1 MEEDKPPMQRPRSH
15 TVGAAAIA
23 RLLAGGWFLALGI
36 LLTHP
41 AVLSAQPA
49 DDAPPE
55 SALAVIRPET
65 IRAHMHFL
73 ADDLL
78 EGRAPGT
85 RGYDLAARYVAAQ
98 FEALGLE
105 PAGSEGSYYQPVP
118 LRRIRLIPEQSGV
131 ELVRGD
137 ERREL
142 EPFEQFVMFGHV
154 THLESQVEAPLV
166 FAGYGVT
173 APELD
178 YDDYGPTDVSGRIV
192 VLLPGAPPR
201 FPSAERAHFSS
212 IELKQANAAR
222 RGAVGI
228 LWAWTEHDERMF
240 PWQALARIS
249 RTPSMRWLNPD
260 DVPNDA
266 RPELRGQ
273 AILSTKTSAW
283 LFPGA
288 AKSFD
293 EAVAAAQQSHPQ
305 AFPLDA
311 RASIR
316 MASRH
321 ERLESPN
328 VGGLLRGSDPS
339 LAREF
344 VVYTAHLDH
353 EGIGEPVDGDSI
365 YNGALD
371 NASGV
376 AQMLEVAHAFARLPQ
391 RPRRSV
397 VFLAVTAE
405 EQGLLGSDY
414 YVHYPTVPIGQ
425 IVANINLDGG
435 LLLVPPAD
443 VVVHGAEHSTLGA
456 IAEAAANRLR
466 LEVTPDPAPEQSFF
480 IRSDQ
485 YSFVK
490 QGVPAVFPFPG
501 GKSSDPAIDGAAR
514 LQQYLTERYHTPRD
528 DMSQPF
534 SYEAGAIG
542 ARLNFAIGYA
552 VAEGSERPR
561 WNPGDFFGRTFAS
574 E

>member
-1 MEEDKPPMQRPRSH
+1 MRSLRSRN
-15 TVGAAAIA
+15 VGTPVVV
-23 RLLAGGWFLALGI
+23 RNLAGLVVALGV
-36 LLTHP
+36 LVVNS
-41 AVLSAQPA
+41 AVLSAQ

-55 SALAVIRPET
+55 SALSVIRPEA
-65 IRAHMHFL
+65 IRAHMRFL

-85 RGYDLAARYVAAQ
+85 RGYDLAARYVAAR

-105 PAGSEGSYYQPVP
+105 PGGSDGSYYQTVP
-118 LRRIRLIPEQSGV
+118 LRRIRPILEESGI
-131 ELVRGD
+131 EFLRGD
-137 ERREL
+137 ERRAL
-142 EPFEQFVMFGHV
+142 EPFEEFVMFGHA
-154 THLESQVEAPLV
+154 THLESEVEAPLV
-166 FAGYGVT
+166 FAGFGVT

-178 YDDYGPTDVSGRIV
+178 YDDYGGIDVRGKIV
-192 VLLPGAPPR
+192 VLLSGAPPR
-201 FPSAERAHFSS
+201 FPSAERAHFST
-212 IELKQANAAR
+212 IRLKQANAAS
-222 RGAVGI
+222 RGAVGV
-228 LWAWTEHDERMF
+228 LWAWTEHDERLF

-249 RTPSMRWLNPD
+249 RTPGMRWLGPD
-260 DVPNDA
+260 GVPNDA

-273 AILSTKTSAW
+273 AVLATETSSW
-283 LFPGA
+283 LFLGA

-293 EAVAAAQQSHPQ
+293 EAVAAGQRSEPQ

-321 ERLESPN
+321 EGFESPN
-328 VGGLLRGSDPS
+328 VGAVLRGSDPD

-376 AQMLEVAHAFARLPQ
+376 AQMLEVAHAFARLQEP
-391 RPRRSV
+391 PRRSV

-414 YVHYPTVPIGQ
+414 YANYPTVPIDQ
-425 IVANINLDGG
+425 IVANINLDGA
-435 LLLVPPAD
+435 LILAPPAD
-443 VVVHGAEHSTLGA
+443 VVIHGAEHSTLGA
-456 IAEAAANRLR
+456 IAEAAASRLD
-466 LEVTPDPAPEQSFF
+466 LEVTPDPVPEQMFF
-480 IRSDQ
+480 VRSDQ

-490 QGVPAVFPFPG
+490 QGIPALFPFPG
-501 GKSSDPAIDGAAR
+501 TKSSDPSIDAGAR
-514 LQQYLTERYHTPRD
+514 LQEYLVERYHKPSD

-552 VAEGSERPR
+552 VAQRTERPR
-561 WNPGDFFGRTFAS
+561 WNEGDFFGRTFGS

>member
-1 MEEDKPPMQRPRSH
+1 MRSQS
-15 TVGAAAIA
+15 VGVSAVA
-23 RLLAGGWFLALGI
+23 RSLAGLLVALAVLV
-36 LLTHP
+36 TNS
-41 AVLSAQPA
+41 AVLSAQA
-49 DDAPPE
+49 DAPPE
-55 SALAVIRPET
+55 SVMAAIRPEA
-65 IRAHMHFL
+65 IRAHMLFL

-85 RGYDLAARYVAAQ
+85 RGYDLAARYVAAR

-118 LRRIRLIPEQSGV
+118 LRRIRPIPEESGI
-131 ELVRGD
+131 ELLRGD
-137 ERREL
+137 ERRAL
-142 EPFEQFVMFGHV
+142 EPFEDFVMFGHAS
-154 THLESQVEAPLV
+154 HLESEVEAPLV
-166 FAGYGVT
+166 FAGFGVT

-178 YDDYGPTDVSGRIV
+178 YDDYGRIDVRGKIV
-192 VLLPGAPPR
+192 VLLSGAPPR
-201 FPSAERAHFSS
+201 FPSAERAHFSTVK
-212 IELKQANAAR
+212 LKQANAAS
-222 RGAVGI
+222 RGAVGV
-228 LWAWTEHDERMF
+228 LWMWTEHDERVF

-249 RTPSMRWLNPD
+249 RTPGMRWLSPD
-260 DVPNDA
+260 GVPNDA

-273 AILSTKTSAW
+273 AVLATETGSW
-283 LFPGA
+283 LFLGA

-293 EAVAAAQQSHPQ
+293 EAVAAGQRSEPQ

-321 ERLESPN
+321 EGFESPN
-328 VGGLLRGSDPS
+328 VGALLRGSDPD

-376 AQMLEVAHAFARLPQ
+376 AVMLEVAHAFARLPQ
-391 RPRRSV
+391 PPRRSV
-397 VFLAVTAE
+397 IFLAVTAE

-414 YVHYPTVPIGQ
+414 YANHPTVPIGQ
-425 IVANINLDGG
+425 IVANINLDGA
-435 LLLVPPAD
+435 LILAPPAD
-443 VVVHGAEHSTLGA
+443 VVIHGADHSTLGTVA
-456 IAEAAANRLR
+456 QAAARRLD
-466 LEVTPDPAPEQSFF
+466 LEVTPDPAPEQTFF
-480 IRSDQ
+480 VRSDQ
-485 YSFVK
+485 YSFVR
-490 QGVPAVFPFPG
+490 QGIPALFPFPG
-501 GKSSDPAIDGAAR
+501 TKSSDPAIDAGAR
-514 LQQYLTERYHTPRD
+514 LQQYLAERYHKPSD

-534 SYEAGAIG
+534 SYEAGVVG
-542 ARLNFAIGYA
+542 ARLNFTIGYA
-552 VAEGSERPR
+552 VAQHVERPR

>member
-1 MEEDKPPMQRPRSH
+1 M
-15 TVGAAAIA
+15 
-23 RLLAGGWFLALGI
+23 L
-36 LLTHP
+36 
-41 AVLSAQPA
+41 
-49 DDAPPE
+49 
-55 SALAVIRPET
+55 
-65 IRAHMHFL
+65 FL

-118 LRRIRLIPEQSGV
+118 LRRIRLIPEHSGV
-131 ELVRGD
+131 DLVRGD

-142 EPFEQFVMFGHV
+142 ELFEEFVMFGHV

-173 APELD
+173 APDLD
-178 YDDYGPTDVSGRIV
+178 YDDYVRTDVSGKIV

-228 LWAWTEHDERMF
+228 LMARTQDVERMF
-240 PWQALARIS
+240 PWRALARIS
-249 RTPSMRWLNPD
+249 RTWSMRWLSPD
-260 DVPNDA
+260 GVPNNA

-273 AILSTKTSAW
+273 GVLSTEMSAW
-283 LFPGA
+283 LFLGA

-321 ERLESPN
+321 ENFESPN
-328 VGGLLRGSDPS
+328 IVGLLRGSDPS
-339 LAREF
+339 LAHEF

-414 YVHYPTVPIGQ
+414 YAHYPTVPIGQ

-435 LLLVPPAD
+435 LILVPPAD

-456 IAEAAANRLR
+456 IAEAAAKRLD

-490 QGVPAVFPFPG
+490 KGVPSVFPFPG
-501 GKSSDPAIDGAAR
+501 AKSSDPAIDGAAR

-552 VAEGSERPR
+552 VAERSERPR

-574 E
+574 Q

>member
-1 MEEDKPPMQRPRSH
+1 MWSLRSQSLG
-15 TVGAAAIA
+15 VSAVAV
-23 RLLAGGWFLALGI
+23 ALG
-36 LLTHP
+36 LLTNS
-41 AVLSAQPA
+41 AALSAQ
-49 DDAPPE
+49 DDAPAEP
-55 SALAVIRPET
+55 AMAVIRPEAL
-65 IRAHMHFL
+65 RAHMQFL

-105 PAGSEGSYYQPVP
+105 PGGSDGSYYQPVP

-137 ERREL
+137 ERRAL
-142 EPFEQFVMFGHV
+142 EPFEEFMMFGHV

-178 YDDYGPTDVSGRIV
+178 YDDYGSTDVGGKIV
-192 VLLPGAPPR
+192 VLFPGAPPR

-212 IELKQANAAR
+212 IELKQANAAE

-228 LWAWTEHDERMF
+228 LWAWTEHDDRIF

-249 RTPSMRWLNPD
+249 RTPSMRWLSPD
-260 DVPNDA
+260 GVPNDA

-273 AILSTKTSAW
+273 AILSTQTSSW
-283 LFPGA
+283 LFLGA

-293 EAVAAAQQSHPQ
+293 EAVAAGQRSEPQ

-311 RASIR
+311 RARIR

-321 ERLESPN
+321 EGFESPN
-328 VGGLLRGSDPS
+328 VGAVLRGSDPH

-376 AQMLEVAHAFARLPQ
+376 AVMLEVAHAFARLPQ
-391 RPRRSV
+391 PPRRSV
-397 VFLAVTAE
+397 IFLAVTAE

-414 YVHYPTVPIGQ
+414 YANYPTVPIGQ
-425 IVANINLDGG
+425 IVANINLDGA
-435 LLLVPPAD
+435 LILAPPAD
-443 VVVHGAEHSTLGA
+443 VVIHGADHSTLGA
-456 IAEAAANRLR
+456 IAEAAARRLD
-466 LEVTPDPAPEQSFF
+466 LEVTPDPAPEQGFF
-480 IRSDQ
+480 VRSDQ
-485 YSFVK
+485 YSFVR
-490 QGVPAVFPFPG
+490 QGIPALFPFPG
-501 GKSSDPAIDGAAR
+501 TKSPDPAIDAGAR
-514 LQQYLTERYHTPRD
+514 LQQYLTERYHQPGD

-542 ARLNFAIGYA
+542 ARLNFLIGYA
-552 VAEGSERPR
+552 VAQRAERPR

>member
-1 MEEDKPPMQRPRSH
+1 MSRLEAQTSGALTSVRPMAAVLLLFAGVLLRNPP
-15 TVGAAAIA
+15 
-23 RLLAGGWFLALGI
+23 
-36 LLTHP
+36 
-41 AVLSAQPA
+41 VLSAQAQA
-49 DDAPPE
+49 DVPPE
-55 SALAVIRPET
+55 AAMAVIRPEAL
-65 IRAHMHFL
+65 RAHMLFL

-85 RGYDLAARYVAAQ
+85 RGYDLAARYVAAR

-118 LRRIRLIPEQSGV
+118 LRRVSPILEQSGV
-131 ELVRGD
+131 DLVRGD
-137 ERREL
+137 ERRAL
-142 EPFEQFVMFGHV
+142 KPFEDFVMFGHV
-154 THLESQVEAPLV
+154 SHLETHVEAPLV
-166 FAGYGVT
+166 FAGFGVT

-178 YDDYGPTDVSGRIV
+178 YDDYGGIDVRGKIV
-192 VLLPGAPPR
+192 VLLSGAPPR
-201 FPSAERAHFSS
+201 FPSAERAHFSAVR
-212 IELKQANAAR
+212 LKQANAAS
-222 RGAVGI
+222 RGAVGG
-228 LWAWTEHDERMF
+228 LYMWTEHDERLF

-249 RTPSMRWLNPD
+249 RTSGMRWLSPD
-260 DVPNDA
+260 GVPNDA
-266 RPELRGQ
+266 RPELRGH
-273 AILSTKTSAW
+273 AVLATETSSW
-283 LFPGA
+283 LFHGA

-293 EAVAAAQQSHPQ
+293 EAVAAGQRSEPQ

-316 MASRH
+316 MTSRH
-321 ERLESPN
+321 EGFESAN
-328 VGGLLRGSDPS
+328 VGAVLRGSDPS

-376 AQMLEVAHAFARLPQ
+376 AQMLEVAHAFASLPQ
-391 RPRRSV
+391 PPRRSV
-397 VFLAVTAE
+397 IFLAVTAE

-414 YVHYPTVPIGQ
+414 YANYPTVPVGQ
-425 IVANINLDGG
+425 IVANINLDGA
-435 LLLVPPAD
+435 LILAPPAD
-443 VVVHGAEHSTLGA
+443 VVVIGAEHSTLGA
-456 IAEAAANRLR
+456 IVESAARRLD
-466 LEVTPDPAPEQSFF
+466 LEVTPDPAPEQMFF

-485 YSFVK
+485 YSFVR
-490 QGVPAVFPFPG
+490 QGIPAVFLFPG
-501 GKSSDPAIDGAAR
+501 TKSSDPAIDAGAR
-514 LQQYLTERYHTPRD
+514 LQQYLTERYHKPSD

-552 VAEGSERPR
+552 VAHNVERPQ
-561 WNPGDFFGRTFAS
+561 WNAGDFFGRTFDS

>member
-1 MEEDKPPMQRPRSH
+1 MTETK
-15 TVGAAAIA
+15 AIA
-23 RLLAGGWFLALGI
+23 RLFAGGWFLALGI
-36 LLTHP
+36 LLTQS

-49 DDAPPE
+49 GDAPPE

-65 IRAHMHFL
+65 IRAHMLFL

-85 RGYDLAARYVAAQ
+85 RGYDVAARYVATQ

-105 PAGSEGSYYQPVP
+105 PAGSEGSYYQQVP
-118 LRRIRLIPEQSGV
+118 LRRIRLIPEESGV
-131 ELVRGD
+131 DLIRGE
-137 ERREL
+137 ERRALVPL
-142 EPFEQFVMFGHV
+142 EEFVMFGHPA
-154 THLESQVEAPLV
+154 HLESNVEAPLV

-173 APELD
+173 APEMD
-178 YDDYGPTDVSGRIV
+178 YDDYGQTDVRGKIV
-192 VLLPGAPPR
+192 VFLPGAPPR
-201 FPSAERAHFSS
+201 FPTAERAHFSS
-212 IELKQANAAR
+212 LELKRATAAR

-228 LWAWTEHDERMF
+228 LAAWTEHYERLL
-240 PWQALARIS
+240 PWQVLARTS
-249 RTPSMRWLNPD
+249 RMPTVRWLND
-260 DVPNDA
+260 EGKPNDA
-266 RPELRGQ
+266 SPELRG
-273 AILSTKTSAW
+273 AAVLTSETSAW
-283 LFPGA
+283 LFLGA

-293 EAVAAAQQSHPQ
+293 EAVAAAQQSQPQ

-321 ERLESPN
+321 ESFESPN
-328 VGGLLRGSDPS
+328 VVGLLRGSDPS

-353 EGIGEPVDGDSI
+353 EGIGEPAGGDSI

-376 AQMLEVAHAFARLPQ
+376 AQMLETAHAFARLPEP
-391 RPRRSV
+391 PRRSV

-405 EQGLLGSDY
+405 EKGLLGSDSY
-414 YVHYPTVPIGQ
+414 ANYPTVPIEG

-435 LLLVPPAD
+435 LILAPPAD
-443 VVVHGAEHSTLGA
+443 VVVHGADHSTLGP
-456 IAEAAANRLR
+456 IAEAAARRLH
-466 LEVTPDPAPEQSFF
+466 LEVSPDPAPEQTFF

-490 QGVPAVFPFPG
+490 KGVPAVFSFPG
-501 GKSSDPAIDGAAR
+501 SKSSDPTIDAAAR
-514 LQQYLTERYHTPRD
+514 LQEYLTQRYHTPRD
-528 DMSQPF
+528 DMTQPF
-534 SYEAGAIG
+534 SFEAGAIG

-552 VAEGSERPR
+552 VAQRIERPR
-561 WNPGDFFGRTFAS
+561 WNPGDFFDRTMP
-574 E
+574 